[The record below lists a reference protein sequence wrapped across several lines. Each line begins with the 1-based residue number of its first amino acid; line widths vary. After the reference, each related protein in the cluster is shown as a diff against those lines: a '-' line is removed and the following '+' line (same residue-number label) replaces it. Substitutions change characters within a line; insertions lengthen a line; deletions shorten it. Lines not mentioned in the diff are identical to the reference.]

1 MYRNCIFDLYGTLVD
16 ITTNETKK
24 SVWEKLCE
32 FYAFNGAD
40 YIYTELKRDYRR
52 LVKIAESEYPSYTH
66 TEIDIPKIF
75 RRLYENKEVYPDDR
89 LVEYTCWMFRILT
102 TEKLKTYSGLM
113 TMMEKLKRNNC
124 SVYLLSN
131 AQAIF
136 TRKELEYL
144 DLNKYFDGIVLSSDE
159 GVRKP
164 SEELFEKLFDK
175 YSIDKKSSIMIGD
188 DYGADIKGANNFGID
203 SIYIDRHDGK
213 YIDGN
218 LHTYVVKDNNYDE
231 IVDIILK

>member
-66 TEIDIPKIF
+66 TEIDVAKIF

-89 LVEYTCWMFRILT
+89 LVEYTCWIFRILT

-113 TMMEKLKRNNC
+113 GLMEKLKKNNC
-124 SVYLLSN
+124 GVYLLSN
-131 AQAIF
+131 AQSVY
-136 TRKELEYL
+136 TKKELEYL
-144 DLNKYFDGIVLSSDE
+144 DLNKYFDGIILSSDE

-164 SEELFEKLFDK
+164 SEELFEKLFSK
-175 YSIDKKSSIMIGD
+175 YNIDKKNSIMIGD
-188 DYGADIKGANNFGID
+188 DYDADIKGAYDFGID
-203 SIYIDRHDGK
+203 SIYIDKSEGSKIKGDM
-213 YIDGN
+213 
-218 LHTYVVKDNNYDE
+218 HTYVVENNDFDK
-231 IVDIILK
+231 IADIILK